1 MSVLTAE
8 LIAESG
14 CVWHEL
20 RRKESVAD
28 YDTRIPQKFAP
39 IVNKMQ
45 TINARFFQENSTAI
59 HTTLG
64 DNGYCAYLEV

>member
-1 MSVLTAE
+1 MSIFTGE

-20 RRKESVAD
+20 RGKESVAD
-28 YDTRIPQKFAP
+28 YDTRIPQKLVL

-64 DNGYCAYLEV
+64 DNGYCAYLGI